1 MIESVALRMCTHM
14 AEFTPNMKY
23 IEPGGG
29 VTSET
34 SMHEVSFGRTVPELQ
49 AHRGIS

>member
-1 MIESVALRMCTHM
+1 MIETVALGMSTRTGVCI
-14 AEFTPNMKY
+14 PNMKY

-29 VTSET
+29 VTLEASA
-34 SMHEVSFGRTVPELQ
+34 HEVSFGLTVPELQ